1 MHTYWNENAGVFSGT
16 VLAEPEFSHE
26 NHGEDY
32 FRFPLRILRLSG
44 AEDVVPV
51 VVSRSQLEFRPIH
64 PQNRLT
70 VEGEIRSFNNRSGVG
85 SRLVERSPLVAALY
99 EGHPLAG
106 RKTPRRRDL
115 RRETILYMT
124 PSGSG
129 DSIADAHF
137 MQLYEKAGY
146 QPRILL
152 KSNDV
157 ESILMMVASEQGVSI
172 LPHYTVAKLT
182 GAGHLVFVP
191 LEGEDEVEEIFMLW
205 KTGRENAALRLF
217 TEEFSF

>member
-64 PQNRLT
+64 PQDRLT

-85 SRLVERSPLVAALY
+85 SRLVL
-99 EGHPLAG
+99 
-106 RKTPRRRDL
+106 
-115 RRETILYMT
+115 TIFARYVR
-124 PSGSG
+124 P
-129 DSIADAHF
+129 
-137 MQLYEKAGY
+137 Q
-146 QPRILL
+146 
-152 KSNDV
+152 
-157 ESILMMVASEQGVSI
+157 
-172 LPHYTVAKLT
+172 
-182 GAGHLVFVP
+182 
-191 LEGEDEVEEIFMLW
+191 EGEDENSVRLAGVLCRVPVYRR
-205 KTGRENAALRLF
+205 TPLGREICDLTLAVNRRYGRADYLPCIAWGAVARTCAGLPVGAQLRLEGRF
-217 TEEFSF
+217 QSRVYAKTLEDQVVHKTAYEVSIMALEQLHLD

>member
-64 PQNRLT
+64 PQDRLT

-85 SRLVERSPLVAALY
+85 SRLVL
-99 EGHPLAG
+99 
-106 RKTPRRRDL
+106 
-115 RRETILYMT
+115 
-124 PSGSG
+124 
-129 DSIADAHF
+129 
-137 MQLYEKAGY
+137 
-146 QPRILL
+146 
-152 KSNDV
+152 
-157 ESILMMVASEQGVSI
+157 
-172 LPHYTVAKLT
+172 TVFARY
-182 GAGHLVFVP
+182 VRP
-191 LEGEDEVEEIFMLW
+191 QEGEDENSVRLAGVLCRAPVYRR
-205 KTGRENAALRLF
+205 TPLGREICDLTLAVNRRYGRADYLPCIAWGAVARTCAGLPVGARLRLEGRF
-217 TEEFSF
+217 QSRVYAKTLEDQVVHKTAYEVSIMALEQLQTD

>member
-1 MHTYWNENAGVFSGT
+1 MHTYWNENVGVFSGT

-85 SRLVERSPLVAALY
+85 SRLVL
-99 EGHPLAG
+99 
-106 RKTPRRRDL
+106 
-115 RRETILYMT
+115 
-124 PSGSG
+124 
-129 DSIADAHF
+129 
-137 MQLYEKAGY
+137 
-146 QPRILL
+146 
-152 KSNDV
+152 
-157 ESILMMVASEQGVSI
+157 
-172 LPHYTVAKLT
+172 TVFARY
-182 GAGHLVFVP
+182 VRP
-191 LEGEDEVEEIFMLW
+191 QEGEDENSV
-205 KTGRENAALRLF
+205 RLAGVLCRVPV
-217 TEEFSF
+217 

>member
-64 PQNRLT
+64 PQDRLT

-85 SRLVERSPLVAALY
+85 SRLVL
-99 EGHPLAG
+99 
-106 RKTPRRRDL
+106 
-115 RRETILYMT
+115 
-124 PSGSG
+124 
-129 DSIADAHF
+129 
-137 MQLYEKAGY
+137 
-146 QPRILL
+146 
-152 KSNDV
+152 
-157 ESILMMVASEQGVSI
+157 
-172 LPHYTVAKLT
+172 TVFARY
-182 GAGHLVFVP
+182 VRP
-191 LEGEDEVEEIFMLW
+191 QEGEDENSVRLAGVLCRAPVYRR
-205 KTGRENAALRLF
+205 TPLGREICDLTLAVNRRYGRADYLPCIAWGAVARTCAGLPVGARLRLEGRF
-217 TEEFSF
+217 QSRVYAKTLEDQVVHKTAYEVSIMALEQLNPD

>member
-1 MHTYWNENAGVFSGT
+1 MHTYWNENVGVFSGT

-85 SRLVERSPLVAALY
+85 SRLVL
-99 EGHPLAG
+99 
-106 RKTPRRRDL
+106 
-115 RRETILYMT
+115 
-124 PSGSG
+124 
-129 DSIADAHF
+129 
-137 MQLYEKAGY
+137 
-146 QPRILL
+146 
-152 KSNDV
+152 
-157 ESILMMVASEQGVSI
+157 
-172 LPHYTVAKLT
+172 TVFARY
-182 GAGHLVFVP
+182 VRP
-191 LEGEDEVEEIFMLW
+191 QEGEDENSVRLAGVLCRVPVYRRPPL
-205 KTGRENAALRLF
+205 GREICDLTLAVNRRYGRADYLPCIAWGAVARTCAGLPVGAQLRLEGRF
-217 TEEFSF
+217 QSRVYTKTLEDQVVHKTAYEVSIMALEQLHLD